1 MGDTPHSRPSL
12 DERRA
17 GTDHWG
23 MAQLTQLPFFSS
35 RTERI
40 ALARRRYFEDG
51 QAPTGVI
58 SDAVFQSWARCRR
71 LHGGP
76 NHEVV
81 FQPVSLS
88 RTHLALQKNREL
100 QAAWIEELPELQTL
114 LGTTT
119 CAAMLTDATGVLIG
133 ATCAGRAHERV
144 MPVATRIGVNL
155 AEEAVGTTAPGV
167 VVRTGEP
174 VCVLGAEHFFDDIRV
189 MHCAAVPIRDTAGRL
204 AGVLDV
210 SSESIPF
217 RFDAASVVGLY
228 AAAIENRL
236 LIAQS
241 VDHLVLRF
249 QTTPT
254 LLDSPVAALV
264 GIASDGRVAWHN
276 RVACRLLGLPRLSP
290 GDPRTPVESA
300 LGMQLTRLA
309 SLPASGSADVRLP
322 NGLMVWARCEM
333 RARDGRANLLPMPHP
348 DPQHTAP
355 QLSSVPDAARGGAS
369 DGDGVDNADPV
380 PTLRDCDRDVIA
392 RTLKECDGNVS
403 LTARK
408 LRVSRGLIYRR
419 LREPTPA

>member
-1 MGDTPHSRPSL
+1 
-12 DERRA
+12 
-17 GTDHWG
+17 
-23 MAQLTQLPFFSS
+23 MAQLNQLPFFSS

-58 SDAVFQSWARCRR
+58 SDAVFQSWARCQR

-81 FQPVSLS
+81 FEPVSLS

-100 QAAWIEELPELQTL
+100 QVAWIEELPELQTL

-133 ATCAGRAHERV
+133 ATCAGRSHERV

-167 VVRTGEP
+167 VARTGEP

-189 MHCAAVPIRDTAGRL
+189 MHCAAVPIRDTTGRL

-217 RFDAASVVGLY
+217 SFDAASVVSLY

-264 GIASDGRVAWHN
+264 GIDSRGRVAWHN
-276 RVACRLLGLPRLSP
+276 GVACRLLGLPRLAP
-290 GDPRTPVESA
+290 GDTPPPVEPA

-309 SLPASGSADVRLP
+309 SLPASGAAVVRLP

-333 RARDGRANLLPMPHP
+333 RARDGRANLVAMPQP
-348 DPQHTAP
+348 NPEQTAP
-355 QLSSVPDAARGGAS
+355 QAASGADSAQGGPS
-369 DGDGVDNADPV
+369 DGDGAVDADAL
-380 PTLRDCDRDVIA
+380 PTLRASDRDVIA
-392 RTLKECDGNVS
+392 RTIKECGGNVS
-403 LTARK
+403 LAART
-408 LRVSRGLIYRR
+408 LGVSRGLIYRR

>member
-133 ATCAGRAHERV
+133 ATCAGRAQ
-144 MPVATRIGVNL
+144 
-155 AEEAVGTTAPGV
+155 
-167 VVRTGEP
+167 
-174 VCVLGAEHFFDDIRV
+174 D
-189 MHCAAVPIRDTAGRL
+189 
-204 AGVLDV
+204 
-210 SSESIPF
+210 
-217 RFDAASVVGLY
+217 
-228 AAAIENRL
+228 
-236 LIAQS
+236 
-241 VDHLVLRF
+241 
-249 QTTPT
+249 
-254 LLDSPVAALV
+254 
-264 GIASDGRVAWHN
+264 
-276 RVACRLLGLPRLSP
+276 
-290 GDPRTPVESA
+290 
-300 LGMQLTRLA
+300 
-309 SLPASGSADVRLP
+309 
-322 NGLMVWARCEM
+322 
-333 RARDGRANLLPMPHP
+333 
-348 DPQHTAP
+348 
-355 QLSSVPDAARGGAS
+355 
-369 DGDGVDNADPV
+369 
-380 PTLRDCDRDVIA
+380 
-392 RTLKECDGNVS
+392 
-403 LTARK
+403 
-408 LRVSRGLIYRR
+408 
-419 LREPTPA
+419 

>member
-355 QLSSVPDAARGGAS
+355 QLSSVPDAARGGPS

>member
-369 DGDGVDNADPV
+369 DGDGVDNADAV